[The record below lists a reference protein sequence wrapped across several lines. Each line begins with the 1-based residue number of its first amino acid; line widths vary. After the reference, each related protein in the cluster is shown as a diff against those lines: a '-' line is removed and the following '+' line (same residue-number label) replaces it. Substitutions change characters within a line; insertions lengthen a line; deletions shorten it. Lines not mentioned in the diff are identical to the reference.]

1 MKIKPFKAYR
11 FNKSVVQDPGACI
24 APPYDVIDAAQQQAL
39 YERNAYNI
47 VRATKGLK
55 HADETDGD
63 NVYTRAA
70 DYLNQAVADG
80 ALTQDADEAIYVY
93 VQDFEIGGKHYERS
107 GIIALG
113 GLTAFGEGVQ
123 PHEKTLEGPKA
134 DRLNLTRATACQ
146 LGQIFMLYDDPTNV
160 DRSIIDKALAKTP
173 VIDMFDDEDARH
185 RLFVMNE
192 PDVIA
197 AFAGMMADK
206 KAVIADGHHRYETA
220 LNYWAETK
228 NDQAAYQMMTF
239 VNMRNKGLV
248 IQPTHR
254 LLVNMADF
262 DPTALLAELK
272 AEFEITAFAFN
283 GEDEKQQAKSAMFAK
298 MQQAGADGKN
308 SVGLYAADNAFY
320 TIELTDTGAMAQLCP
335 EMSEAALKLD
345 VNVLHK
351 LILEKHL
358 GICDAKLAGESHLI
372 YIKDLGD
379 AIDKSIAAVDNGDSE
394 GVFFMNA
401 TRIEQ
406 VQAIADAGEKMPQKS
421 TFFYP
426 KIFSGLT
433 VRKLDIEP
441 IQPQLTHSKPIGQEC
456 SK

>member
-173 VIDMFDDEDARH
+173 VIDMLDDEDARH

-239 VNMRNKGLV
+239 VNMRNEGLV

-254 LLVNMADF
+254 LLVNMPDF
-262 DPTALLAELK
+262 NAAALLGELK
-272 AEFEITAFAFN
+272 GEFEIREFPFGSA
-283 GEDEKQQAKSAMFAK
+283 DEKHQAKTAMFNA
-298 MQQAGADGKN
+298 MRQAAAEGGN
-308 SVGLYAADNAFY
+308 GFGLYAADNKFY
-320 TIELTDTGAMAQLCP
+320 AIFFTNPQTMADLCP

-358 GICDAKLAGESHLI
+358 GICDAKLAGESHLV

-406 VQAIADAGEKMPQKS
+406 VQAVADAGEKMPQKS

>member
-11 FNKSVVQDPGACI
+11 FNKDVVQDAGTCI
-24 APPYDVIDAAQQQAL
+24 APPYDVIDSSQQQAL

-47 VRATKGLK
+47 VRAIKGRK
-55 HADETDGD
+55 NADETDND

-70 DYLNQAVADG
+70 DYLNKAIADG
-80 ALTQDADEAIYVY
+80 ALTPEANDAIYVY
-93 VQDFEIGGKHYERS
+93 VQDFEIGGRRYERS

-113 GLTAFGEGVQ
+113 GLTPFGEGVQ

-146 LGQIFMLYDDPTNV
+146 LGQIFMLYDDPANV
-160 DRSIIDKALAKTP
+160 DRTIIDMALTKQA
-173 VIDMFDDEDARH
+173 VIDMVDDEGARH
-185 RLFVMNE
+185 RLFVMDE
-192 PDVIA
+192 PAVIDQ
-197 AFAGMMADK
+197 FVSMMADK
-206 KAVIADGHHRYETA
+206 KTVIADGHHRYETG

-228 NDQAAYQMMTF
+228 DAQTAFQMMTF
-239 VNMRNKGLV
+239 VNMRNEGLV

-254 LLVNMADF
+254 LLVNMSDF
-262 DPTALLAELK
+262 DVRALLKELK
-272 AEFEITAFAFN
+272 AEFEIAEFAFSTPA
-283 GEDEKQQAKSAMFAK
+283 EKQQAKNAMFSA
-298 MQQAGADGKN
+298 MQQAGAKGRN
-308 SVGLYAADNAFY
+308 VFGLYAADNKFY
-320 TIELTDTGAMAQLCP
+320 AITLSNPQAMSAMCP

-351 LILEKHL
+351 LILDKHL
-358 GICDAKLAGESHLI
+358 GICDVKLAGESHLV

-379 AIDKSIAAVDNGDSE
+379 AIDKSIAAVDNGNSE

-433 VRKLDIEP
+433 VRKLDIDP
-441 IQPQLTHSKPIGQEC
+441 IQPQLTNSNSIGQEC